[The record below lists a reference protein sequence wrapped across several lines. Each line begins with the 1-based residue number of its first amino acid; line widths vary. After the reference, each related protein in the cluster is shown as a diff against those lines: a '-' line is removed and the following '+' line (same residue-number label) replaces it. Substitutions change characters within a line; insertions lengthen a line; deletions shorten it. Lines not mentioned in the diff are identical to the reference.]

1 MSVITVGDF
10 DGVHLGHRTLLRQV
24 VSYAETLGIPSIAVT
39 FDCNTKNFLQQTSS
53 SYLTNAEE
61 KKSLILSEGIQAVCT
76 IPFDDEFSKLSPT
89 AFLSFLR
96 EQYGC
101 TDLFGGAD
109 FRFGN
114 GGEGVLSDGTC
125 VEGIRQH
132 VVTLKTDLVKISSS
146 SIRSAL
152 TEGLIERANSWLGY
166 PYSVSGTVVEGKHL
180 GRTIGF
186 PTVNL
191 SAPAGKVLPRNG
203 VYITETLIDG
213 IVYRSITNI
222 GTRPT
227 VKDGYFRNIETHLLH
242 ARGDFYHK
250 NITVRFLSRLRD
262 EIQFADLGALMQ
274 QLRIDRDMAFS
285 WHNPEHFS

>member
-1 MSVITVGDF
+1 MSVVTVGDF
-10 DGVHLGHRTLLRQV
+10 DGVHLGHRTLLREV
-24 VSYAETLGIPSIAVT
+24 ISYAESLGIPSIAVT
-39 FDCNTKNFLQQTSS
+39 FDRNTKSFLRQTPSF
-53 SYLTNAEE
+53 YLTDFEE
-61 KKSLILSEGIQAVCT
+61 KKSLIHSEGIQTVCSV
-76 IPFDDEFSKLSPT
+76 PFDAEFSKLSPG

-96 EQYGC
+96 ERYGC

-109 FRFGN
+109 FRFGS
-114 GGEGVLSDGTC
+114 GGEGTLVDGAC

-132 VVTLKTDLVKISSS
+132 VVSLKTDLVKISSS

-152 TEGLIERANSWLGY
+152 TDGLIERANSWLGY
-166 PYSVSGTVVEGKHL
+166 PYSVSGKVLEGKHL

-191 SAPAGKVLPRNG
+191 SPPAEKVLPRNG

-213 IVYRSITNI
+213 IVYRSVTNV
-222 GTRPT
+222 GVRPT
-227 VKDGYFRNIETHLLH
+227 VKDGDSRNIETHLLH
-242 ARGDFYHK
+242 ASGDFYNK

-262 EIQFADLGALMQ
+262 EIQFSNLGELMQ
-274 QLRIDRDMAFS
+274 QLRADRDMAFS